1 MSYATPIDTITNIT
15 KIVKCKRPHDNI
27 IINEYSYI
35 CNRYNVKI
43 GIDYHTDNTMKFT
56 VEGIE
61 LDVLNAT
68 INIYELIKISMEIFP
83 KGNSNS
89 IFRNKPPMLSANK
102 NHRIR
107 ENNISMEISPK
118 ENKPPMLSANKN
130 HRIREN
136 NISMEIFPKRSKP
149 LILRPN
155 NNNKITENKN
165 TLKKCAY
172 YENIDTLKKCAYYEN
187 IDTLKKCV
195 YHDAEVYN

>member
-107 ENNISMEISPK
+107 ENNISMEI
-118 ENKPPMLSANKN
+118 
-130 HRIREN
+130 
-136 NISMEIFPKRSKP
+136 FPKRSKP

-172 YENIDTLKKCAYYEN
+172 YENIDTLKKC
-187 IDTLKKCV
+187 V